1 MEETNVSY
9 FPSYTFM
16 STEQNG
22 VFISHQVVISIK
34 QYNIWYILD
43 LKPVIQ
49 NVLNNKPL
57 LLLYIGKIIVMSIK
71 FIIVNIII
79 TCINK
84 IYIDIKIRFIISSL
98 SSFSL
103 SFHV

>member
-9 FPSYTFM
+9 FPSYTYM
-16 STEQNG
+16 NTEQNG
-22 VFISHQVVISIK
+22 VCISHQVVISIK
-34 QYNIWYILD
+34 QYNIWYIVD

-71 FIIVNIII
+71 FIIVNII
-79 TCINK
+79 TCSQ
-84 IYIDIKIRFIISSL
+84 ISRL
-98 SSFSL
+98 GM
-103 SFHV
+103 